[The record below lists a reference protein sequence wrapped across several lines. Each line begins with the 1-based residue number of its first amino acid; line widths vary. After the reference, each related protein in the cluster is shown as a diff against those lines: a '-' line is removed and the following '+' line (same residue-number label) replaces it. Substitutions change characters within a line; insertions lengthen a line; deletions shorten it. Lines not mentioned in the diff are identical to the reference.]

1 MAIQTQQF
9 FYSGQIRRF
18 LGQLIRMLSGF
29 QVEFGKDRNG
39 VTGYQTVP
47 VFYGDPSRQAAAILK
62 NNSESMLSAVPAMA
76 IYITG
81 MRYDQNRMQ
90 EPYHVSKLNIRQKS
104 YDPVTGEYGSTQDA
118 AYTVERLMPV
128 PYTVTFKLDMWTS
141 NMEQKL
147 QLFEQLGVLFNPSME
162 IQNTDN
168 YIDWTSLTVVN
179 RTDIQWTGR
188 SVPAGND
195 DSQIDIMTWTFEIPI
210 WITGPA
216 KVKQLGVVQKIITSV
231 FDETGALSQD
241 AMMEGNLMMRRMLTP
256 LGYGVVYSGNTLTLY
271 KQGDIVTED
280 GSKIGTPDQWQP
292 LIDVYGKMVAGVS
305 QARLQVYAGFDETT
319 AETVYNEVVGTIAI
333 NPADPTQMLFTPDID
348 TLPANTLPPINAIID
363 PYKVTVDAYMLH
375 PTVGTRYLILED
387 IGSEGSSSQ
396 IWGTLV
402 AKANDIIQYNYSG
415 WEVALNSSTHNT
427 VEYVTNI
434 KNPLLPTQYKWL
446 NGQWSKAVEGLYH
459 EGEWSI
465 IL

>member
-1 MAIQTQQF
+1 
-9 FYSGQIRRF
+9 
-18 LGQLIRMLSGF
+18 
-29 QVEFGKDRNG
+29 
-39 VTGYQTVP
+39 
-47 VFYGDPSRQAAAILK
+47 
-62 NNSESMLSAVPAMA
+62 
-76 IYITG
+76 
-81 MRYDQNRMQ
+81 
-90 EPYHVSKLNIRQKS
+90 
-104 YDPVTGEYGSTQDA
+104 
-118 AYTVERLMPV
+118 MPV
-128 PYTVTFKLDMWTS
+128 PYTATFKLDMWTS

-271 KQGDIVTED
+271 KQGDIVTAD
-280 GSKIGTPDQWQP
+280 GNKIGTQDQWQP
-292 LIDVYGKMVAGVS
+292 LIDVYGKMVDGVS
-305 QARLQVYAGFDETT
+305 QARLQLYAGFDEIS
-319 AETVYNEVVGTIAI
+319 AETTYVEVIGTIAL
-333 NPADPTQMLFTPDID
+333 NPADSTQLIFNPDID

-363 PYKVTVDAYMLH
+363 PTKVEIDAYMLH
-375 PTVGTRYLILED
+375 PTIGTRYLVLED
-387 IGSEGSSSQ
+387 IGQAGSSSQ

-415 WEVALNSSTHNT
+415 WEVALNSSNTNT
-427 VEYVTNI
+427 VEYVTNL
-434 KNPLLPTQYKWL
+434 KTSVQYKWL
-446 NGQWSKAVEGLYH
+446 NGQWSKAVEGLYR

>member
-1 MAIQTQQF
+1 MAIQTQAF
-9 FYSGQIRRF
+9 FYSGQVRRF

-90 EPYHVSKLNIRQKS
+90 EPYHVSKMNIRQKS
-104 YDPVTGEYGSTQDA
+104 FDPVTGEYGSTQDA

-241 AMMEGNLMMRRMLTP
+241 AMMEGNLMMRRMMTP

-271 KQGDIVTED
+271 KQGDIVTAD
-280 GSKIGTPDQWQP
+280 GNKIGTPDQWQP
-292 LIDVYGKMVAGVS
+292 LIDVYGKMTPGVS
-305 QARLQVYAGFDETT
+305 QARLQIYAGFDEVS
-319 AETVYNEVVGTIAI
+319 AETVYNEVIGTIAF
-333 NPADPTQMLFTPDID
+333 NPADSTQMLFSPDID
-348 TLPANTLPPINAIID
+348 TLPANTLDPIAAIID
-363 PYKVTVDAYMLH
+363 PTKVAVDAAMLH
-375 PTVGTRYLILED
+375 PTMGTRYLILDD
-387 IGSEGSSSQ
+387 IGAVGSRSQ

-402 AKANDIIQYNYSG
+402 AKANDIIQYNYNG

-427 VEYVTNI
+427 VEYVTNL
-434 KNPLLPTQYKWL
+434 KTNVQYKWL

>member
-1 MAIQTQQF
+1 MAIQAQQF

-18 LGQLIRMLSGF
+18 LGQFMRMMSGF
-29 QVEFGKDRNG
+29 QVQFGKDRNG
-39 VTGYQTVP
+39 VSGYQTVP

-76 IYITG
+76 TYITG

-90 EPYHVSKLNIRQKS
+90 EPYHVSKMNIRQKS
-104 YDPVTGEYGSTQDA
+104 YDPLTGEYGSTQDS
-118 AYTVERLMPV
+118 AYTVERMMPV
-128 PYTVTFKLDMWTS
+128 PYTVTLKLDIWTS
-141 NMEQKL
+141 NNEQKH
-147 QLFEQLGVLFNPSME
+147 QLFEQIGVLFNPSME

-168 YIDWTSLTVVN
+168 YIDWTSLSVVN
-179 RTDIQWTGR
+179 RTDIQWTSR

-195 DSQIDIMTWTFEIPI
+195 DSQIDIMTMTFEIPI

-216 KVKQLGVVQKIITSV
+216 KVKQLGVVQKIITAV

-241 AMMEGNLMMRRMLTP
+241 AMMEGNLMMRRLLTP

-271 KQGDIVTED
+271 KQSDIVSTD

-292 LIDVYGKMVAGVS
+292 LIDIYGKMTSGVS
-305 QARLQVYAGFDETT
+305 QARLQTYAGYDETT
-319 AETVYNEVVGTIAI
+319 GETIYSEIVGTIAY
-333 NPADPTQMLFTPDID
+333 NPADSTQMLFSPDID
-348 TLPANTLPPINAIID
+348 TLPANTLLPINAIID
-363 PYKVTVDAYMLH
+363 PFKVTVDAYMLH

-387 IGSEGSSSQ
+387 VGAEGSSSQ

-415 WEVALNSSTHNT
+415 WEVALNSSSTNT
-427 VEYVTNI
+427 VEYVTNL
-434 KNPLLPTQYKWL
+434 KTSVQYKWL
-446 NGQWSKAVEGLYH
+446 NGQWSKSVEGLYH